1 MVIAT
6 TELVPLTLTHIHITT
21 TVLVPVGGCVP
32 LWTVVMVT
40 VAVNSLVLCREV
52 EIVSRRG

>member
-6 TELVPLTLTHIHITT
+6 TELVPLTLTHIHIAT
-21 TVLVPVGGCVP
+21 TVLVPVCGCVP

-40 VAVNSLVLCREV
+40 VAVNSLVLCCEM
-52 EIVSRRG
+52 EIVSGRG